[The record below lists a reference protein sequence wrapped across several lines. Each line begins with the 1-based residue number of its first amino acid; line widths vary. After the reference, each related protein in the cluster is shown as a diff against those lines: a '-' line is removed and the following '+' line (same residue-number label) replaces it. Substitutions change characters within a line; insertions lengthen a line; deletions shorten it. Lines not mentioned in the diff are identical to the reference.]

1 MSAVSVNIF
10 RKIFGCRRGMAA
22 TEFSL
27 LLPLQ
32 VLLFF
37 GLLEA
42 SDAMTVN
49 RRVTQAANALA
60 DLVAQSE
67 QLTHDE
73 VDSLFLGISNI
84 IEPNGMSNLTINL
97 VSVTPNAR
105 GEPVVHWSRDMNG
118 NEPYAEGAAFTR
130 LNDDTTLS
138 ASSSLIFVEIYYDYA
153 PTLANHVLSSR
164 LTFEEQTT
172 RWPRLSTRV
181 QLCASPGRS
190 CTS

>member
-1 MSAVSVNIF
+1 MCAVSVNIF
-10 RKIFGCRRGMAA
+10 RKMFGCRRGMAA
-22 TEFSL
+22 TEFAL

-67 QLTHDE
+67 QVTYDE
-73 VDSLFLGISNI
+73 LDSLFIGISNI
-84 IEPNGMSNLTINL
+84 IEPNGKSNLTINL
-97 VSVTPNAR
+97 VSVTPNAK

-130 LNDDTTLS
+130 LNDETILN
-138 ASSSLIFVEIYYDYA
+138 AGSSLIFVEIYYDYE
-153 PTLANHVLSSR
+153 PTLANRILSSR
-164 LTFEEQTT
+164 ITFEEQTT

-181 QLCASPGRS
+181 QLCESPGKR
-190 CTS
+190 CTT